1 MIIQKKQPIH
11 IILKEGNFMKNKSEK
26 IYHFL
31 SFACSVALAAY
42 IILSLHHLTE
52 SASYM
57 SGATYKFL
65 VGAEFVLLIIVF
77 IRIFWA
83 FRKLREVGKG
93 KNNKKSEEKQVSGLS
108 YGSSFEKIICAH
120 PPPDR
125 SGRKPRPSSRRRRPR
140 NICSA
145 WRSRHRPLRS
155 ARGRP

>member
-1 MIIQKKQPIH
+1 MISFKKRYLLKEDDYSKKQPIH

-57 SGATYKFL
+57 SGTTYKFL

-83 FRKLREVGKG
+83 FRKLREVGNG
-93 KNNKKSEEKQVSGLS
+93 KK
-108 YGSSFEKIICAH
+108 
-120 PPPDR
+120 
-125 SGRKPRPSSRRRRPR
+125 
-140 NICSA
+140 
-145 WRSRHRPLRS
+145 
-155 ARGRP
+155 

>member
-1 MIIQKKQPIH
+1 MISFKKRYLLKEDDYSKKKQPIH

-57 SGATYKFL
+57 SSTTYKFL

-83 FRKLREVGKG
+83 FRKLREVGNG
-93 KNNKKSEEKQVSGLS
+93 KK
-108 YGSSFEKIICAH
+108 
-120 PPPDR
+120 
-125 SGRKPRPSSRRRRPR
+125 
-140 NICSA
+140 
-145 WRSRHRPLRS
+145 
-155 ARGRP
+155 

>member
-1 MIIQKKQPIH
+1 MPYLTLYLNNTN
-11 IILKEGNFMKNKSEK
+11 LKGGKFMKNKSEK

-65 VGAEFVLLIIVF
+65 VGAELVLLIIVF

-83 FRKLREVGKG
+83 VRKLREVANGIK
-93 KNNKKSEEKQVSGLS
+93 L
-108 YGSSFEKIICAH
+108 
-120 PPPDR
+120 
-125 SGRKPRPSSRRRRPR
+125 
-140 NICSA
+140 
-145 WRSRHRPLRS
+145 
-155 ARGRP
+155 

>member
-1 MIIQKKQPIH
+1 MISFKKRDLLKEDDYSKKKQPIH

-31 SFACSVALAAY
+31 SFACMVALAAY

-57 SGATYKFL
+57 SGTTYKFL

-83 FRKLREVGKG
+83 FRKLREVGNG
-93 KNNKKSEEKQVSGLS
+93 KK
-108 YGSSFEKIICAH
+108 
-120 PPPDR
+120 
-125 SGRKPRPSSRRRRPR
+125 
-140 NICSA
+140 
-145 WRSRHRPLRS
+145 
-155 ARGRP
+155 